1 MKPSRLLVVAALVPG
16 LAFAGFNVSSFKRT
30 SKSSGS
36 SPYEAA
42 AALDG
47 NPATAWVIDPEQ
59 PNAGQW
65 IEIDVPKG
73 KVDKISVVVGW
84 NSAGDAWDDH
94 ARVKKAR
101 VEVVSMAGGERK
113 VVLEQDLTFTDTKD
127 RQVVDLPDPEVGD
140 ELEGGKVKLT
150 ILEVFPG
157 TDYDHL
163 AVSEVLVHLGEFDAK
178 LKKLES
184 SSTETPDH
192 AGAGLV
198 DDNVKTFWTPTA
210 EDKAPGFT
218 VSAGKYSVSS
228 IGLLAGPKTHA
239 RPKRIE
245 LAQGDTRRA
254 LDVADVTTVQW
265 FELPALFGYT
275 GSNFGPI
282 TVRVVETYPGSTTQ
296 QVAIADVKLRATA
309 LEPF

>member
-1 MKPSRLLVVAALVPG
+1 MKPSHALLLAALVPSVA
-16 LAFAGFNVSSFKRT
+16 LAGFTASSFKKT

-59 PNAGQW
+59 DNKGQW

-73 KVDKISVVVGW
+73 KVDKLSVVVGW
-84 NSAGDAWDDH
+84 NTSGDAWDDH

-101 VEVVSMAGGERK
+101 VEVISMAGGEPK
-113 VVLEQDLTFTDTKD
+113 VVLEQELAFTDTKD
-127 RQVVDLPDPEVGD
+127 RQVLDLPDPEVGD

-150 ILEVFPG
+150 ILEVYPG

-163 AVSEVLVHLGEFDAK
+163 AVGEVLVHLVEFDAK
-178 LKKLES
+178 LKNLES
-184 SSTETPDH
+184 TSTETPDH
-192 AGAGLV
+192 AGAALV
-198 DDNVKTFWTPTA
+198 DDNPKTFWTPTA
-210 EDKAPGFT
+210 EDKAPAFA

-228 IGLLAGPKTHA
+228 VGLVAGPKTHA
-239 RPKRIE
+239 RPKKIE
-245 LAQGDTRRA
+245 VVQGDATRVY
-254 LDVADVTTVQW
+254 DVADVTTAQW

-275 GSNFGPI
+275 GSNFGP
-282 TVRVVETYPGSTTQ
+282 VSVKVLETYPGASST
-296 QVAIADVKLRATA
+296 QVAIADLKLRATA